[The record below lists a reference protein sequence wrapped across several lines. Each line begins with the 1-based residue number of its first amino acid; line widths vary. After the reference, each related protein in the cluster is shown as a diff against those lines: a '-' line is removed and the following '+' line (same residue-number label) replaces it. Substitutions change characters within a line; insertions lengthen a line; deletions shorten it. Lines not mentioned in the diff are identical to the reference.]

1 MGFFDH
7 VAELFAEAWLYNFT
21 FDLGRYLVAAPIIFL
36 LIHALCRPWF
46 AGRRIQQ
53 RQASLADIR
62 RELFISVV
70 AALVFSTVGVAV
82 FAGIQA
88 GVIKAF
94 SSESI
99 DPLNIALGFVASVV
113 GHDAYFYWTHRAMH
127 QPRVFRLMH
136 RAHHRSRTPT
146 AFAAYAFGPLE
157 AVVQSL
163 YLPLFLLVVP
173 LDSVTIF
180 LFLTHM
186 IVRNAIGHSGHEWF
200 PRGMAGS
207 RWFGWITAVTH
218 HDLHHEAGR
227 LNYGLYFTWW
237 DRWMGTEH
245 PDYRRRFDEATSR
258 SNADNVIPAI
268 VVPPVTVVS
277 DTRV

>member
-1 MGFFDH
+1 MEFFDR

-21 FDLGRYLVAAPIIFL
+21 FDLGRYLVAAPIAFL
-36 LIHALCRPWF
+36 LIHTLCRPF
-46 AGRRIQQ
+46 FIQRRIQA
-53 RQASLADIR
+53 RQAGAADIR
-62 RELFISVV
+62 RELRVSVI

-88 GVIKAF
+88 GVVKAY
-94 SSESI
+94 SSATI
-99 DPLNIALGFVASVV
+99 DPLTIALGFVASVI

-127 QPRVFRLMH
+127 HPRLFRLVH
-136 RAHHRSRTPT
+136 RAHHRSRAPT

-173 LDSVTIF
+173 LDSVMIF

-200 PRGMAGS
+200 PSGMVGS

-218 HDLHHEAGR
+218 HDLHHEHGGA
-227 LNYGLYFTWW
+227 NYGLYFTWW

-245 PDYRRRFDEATSR
+245 PDYRQRFDAVTQPDR
-258 SNADNVIPAI
+258 G
-268 VVPPVTVVS
+268 PPVIAVPVEAKS
-277 DTRV
+277 